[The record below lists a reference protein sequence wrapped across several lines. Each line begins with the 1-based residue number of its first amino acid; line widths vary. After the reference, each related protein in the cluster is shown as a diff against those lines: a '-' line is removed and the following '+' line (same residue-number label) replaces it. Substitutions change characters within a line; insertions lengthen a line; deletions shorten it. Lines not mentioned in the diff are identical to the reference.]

1 MASKQKKGTG
11 LLQKDEGTVGVM
23 FALLAVPMIALV
35 GTAVDIARTVKA
47 RDGLQTAMDSAL
59 LAAGNTPAA
68 NRVTTATAYFK
79 ANTRKIE
86 NVKVSFIFDADN
98 NLNGSATAK
107 VSTPF
112 AAISGK
118 KFLTVNVKSKT
129 RPKTTVLVDTLRV
142 PCLHAMDQSGGRT
155 LSIDSNSSFNA
166 RTCDVRV
173 RSSSWNGVYET
184 SSNQVQF
191 GMIRVKGGSNIT
203 SGYSAAGFSIL
214 PEPYRVK
221 DGEAIVSDP
230 YSRFVD
236 AVRSQITVA
245 RCTPANTNRTISGTA
260 NPGTYCGMT
269 EFKNVTLSPG
279 LYIIASSGSI
289 DGGLKL
295 TGLVNGSAGVSFYF
309 ADGKSRFVQYNAD
322 QGSNLSAPSSGLT
335 KGLLFFE
342 SSNRGGNYTITVSTC
357 KTHSWTGL
365 VYMPGT
371 NIAFDGLEDW
381 PKFNV
386 AVSANQISFKNLSS
400 MTLDPFAW
408 IPEGHSEPVTWPGD
422 PATKTTEA
430 AVLE

>member
-1 MASKQKKGTG
+1 MGII
-11 LLQKDEGTVGVM
+11 
-23 FALLAVPMIALV
+23 FALLVVPLVALV
-35 GTAVDIARTVKA
+35 GTAVDITRVLKT
-47 RDGLQTAMDSAL
+47 RDGMQAAMDAAL
-59 LAAGNTPAA
+59 IAAGNAGQNERASIALT
-68 NRVTTATAYFK
+68 YFK
-79 ANTRKIE
+79 ANTAGLQSIVANFGMDASN
-86 NVKVSFIFDADN
+86 NVVGTASTKV
-98 NLNGSATAK
+98 T
-107 VSTPF
+107 TPF
-112 AAISGK
+112 AALGGK
-118 KFLTVNVKSKT
+118 KFITVSVKSKT
-129 RPKTTVLVDTLRV
+129 RPRTTSVVNTERV
-142 PCLHAMDQSGGRT
+142 PCLHVMDQSGGRT

-173 RSSSWNGVYET
+173 RSGAWNGVYET

-191 GMIRVKGGSNIT
+191 GAIRVKGGSNIT

-214 PEPYRVK
+214 PEPHRVK
-221 DGEAIVSDP
+221 EGEAIVSDP

-245 RCTPANTNRTISGTA
+245 RCTPANTNKTVSGTA

-289 DGGLKL
+289 EGGLKL

-342 SSNRGGNYTITVSTC
+342 SSNRGGNYTINVSTC

-422 PATKTTEA
+422 PATRTTEA